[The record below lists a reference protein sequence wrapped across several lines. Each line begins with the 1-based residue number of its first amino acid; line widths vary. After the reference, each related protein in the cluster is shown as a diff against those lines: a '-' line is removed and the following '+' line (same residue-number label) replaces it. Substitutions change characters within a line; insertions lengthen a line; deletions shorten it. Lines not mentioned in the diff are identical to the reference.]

1 MTLHIDDGNE
11 WYENL
16 GSDVQTYDSEAGV
29 QTTGEEIP
37 DASDYS
43 NGGMDDTILIQLGF
57 PKCAEHS
64 NGKPTLW
71 MHWYMDFSIF
81 QWDL

>member
-1 MTLHIDDGNE
+1 MVDPMLLLWLDDKKKKKNSPVIRRKRTLHIDDGNE

-43 NGGMDDTILIQLGF
+43 NGGIDDTILI
-57 PKCAEHS
+57 
-64 NGKPTLW
+64 
-71 MHWYMDFSIF
+71 
-81 QWDL
+81 